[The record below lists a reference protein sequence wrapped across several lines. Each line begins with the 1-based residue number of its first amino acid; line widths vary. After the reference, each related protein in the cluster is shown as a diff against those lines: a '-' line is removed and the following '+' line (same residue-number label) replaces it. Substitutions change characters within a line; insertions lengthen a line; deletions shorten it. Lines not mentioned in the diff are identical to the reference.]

1 MRKQIALQIMRLN
14 WNINARVRRRSTK
27 VEERNA
33 ALWVSPGLDILDLII
48 RTNLWQYGT
57 FKI

>member
-27 VEERNA
+27 VEEGNA

>member
-14 WNINARVRRRSTK
+14 WNINARVRSRSTK
-27 VEERNA
+27 VEEGNA